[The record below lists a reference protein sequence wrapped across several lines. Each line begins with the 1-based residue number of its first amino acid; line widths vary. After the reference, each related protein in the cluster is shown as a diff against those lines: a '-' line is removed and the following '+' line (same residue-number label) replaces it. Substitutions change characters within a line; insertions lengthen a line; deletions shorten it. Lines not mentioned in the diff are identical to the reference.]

1 MPQARERSGNGILRL
16 SFPVG
21 DGVDTRHGKSGCLG
35 IPPAQANETSAILA
49 VSAAVP
55 QQEQA
60 GCALRPA
67 QPGGDP
73 AVLDAFLV
81 HNVRVGETM
90 TTLAGYARPVSPQ
103 ITVNL
108 PDAPLTRVDALAIA
122 SIASIA
128 SIAEEPW
135 DPWW

>member
-1 MPQARERSGNGILRL
+1 
-16 SFPVG
+16 
-21 DGVDTRHGKSGCLG
+21 
-35 IPPAQANETSAILA
+35 
-49 VSAAVP
+49 
-55 QQEQA
+55 
-60 GCALRPA
+60 
-67 QPGGDP
+67 
-73 AVLDAFLV
+73 
-81 HNVRVGETM
+81 M

-128 SIAEEPW
+128 EEPW

>member
-1 MPQARERSGNGILRL
+1 M
-16 SFPVG
+16 
-21 DGVDTRHGKSGCLG
+21 
-35 IPPAQANETSAILA
+35 
-49 VSAAVP
+49 
-55 QQEQA
+55 
-60 GCALRPA
+60 
-67 QPGGDP
+67 
-73 AVLDAFLV
+73 
-81 HNVRVGETM
+81 
-90 TTLAGYARPVSPQ
+90 SPQ

>member
-1 MPQARERSGNGILRL
+1 
-16 SFPVG
+16 
-21 DGVDTRHGKSGCLG
+21 
-35 IPPAQANETSAILA
+35 
-49 VSAAVP
+49 
-55 QQEQA
+55 
-60 GCALRPA
+60 
-67 QPGGDP
+67 
-73 AVLDAFLV
+73 
-81 HNVRVGETM
+81 M